1 MATKQPLPGLPEPQL
16 PQWAGAN
23 DTKLNGLP
31 QTYLNRRKARPLKAD
46 GGWLGDFSTPTS
58 SFPRPGQLATPTAP
72 AMNLDAAPAMGNSI
86 APDQIAP
93 VESGVTPDGSGVNWN
108 NVASGLN
115 KIVPFASNI
124 ANAFRSVPKPIRSAP
139 ISSVTLGRVNNSNE
153 RANLDMQTRGEDLA
167 ADRGL
172 AGNTAS
178 AVRAA
183 GLSTK
188 LRAYGDSYAREN
200 NANVDIANRQAE
212 INSGIQEKNIGL
224 TNEYNQE
231 LVGSKIAQQKASA
244 ANISN
249 AADKYIGIQNATAQ
263 RNLDQQK
270 WSDMSRLFN
279 TGVKN
284 RYEQFL
290 GNDKA
295 ENARIAA
302 GQKLKIGD
310 EPANDREDDSD
321 EDDKKYGGRMKMAK
335 GGKLA
340 PANASNLKRL
350 KKAYN

>member
-31 QTYLNRRKARPLKAD
+31 QTFLNKRRARPLKAG
-46 GGWLGDFSTPTS
+46 GGWLGDVGLYDPLQRGPSLPSASGIGASTIAAPTPGFST
-58 SFPRPGQLATPTAP
+58 AT
-72 AMNLDAAPAMGNSI
+72 I
-86 APDQIAP
+86 APDNNIAEP
-93 VESGVTPDGSGVNWN
+93 TTTPDGSGVNWN
-108 NVASGLN
+108 GVASGLN
-115 KIVPFASNI
+115 KLVPFASNI

-139 ISSVTLGRVNNSNE
+139 ISSVTLSRVNNSNE

-188 LRAYGDSYAREN
+188 LRAYGDSYSREN
-200 NANVDIANRQAE
+200 NANADISNRQAE

-224 TNEYNQE
+224 TNQYNSE
-231 LVGSKIAQQKASA
+231 LTASKIAQQKASA

-249 AADKYIGIQNATAQ
+249 AADKYIGIQNTTAQ

-270 WSDMSRLFN
+270 WTDMSRLFN

-284 RYEQFL
+284 RYEEFL

-310 EPANDREDDSD
+310 EQPNDQDDNN
-321 EDDKKYGGRMKMAK
+321 KYGGRMKMAK
-335 GGKLA
+335 GGKLST
-340 PANASNLKRL
+340 SNTSNMKRL
-350 KKAYN
+350 RKAY